1 MNGLKISELAER
13 AGVNVST
20 VRFYERAGL
29 VPNPDRSLAGYRLY
43 GPAHETRLLFITK
56 ARRLG
61 LSVEQVAKLLGVWDG
76 TNCATTRQHVV
87 ATVDA
92 NLLDIAARIAA
103 LETFAAE
110 LRDARARLADGP
122 QVCDPDLGCC
132 TGDMSGRVP
141 VSLGLRRS

>member
-43 GPAHETRLLFITK
+43 NPTHETRLLFITK

-61 LSVEQVAKLLGVWDG
+61 LSVEQIAELLGVWDG
-76 TNCATTRQHVV
+76 TNCATTRQHVI

-92 NLLDIAARIAA
+92 NLLEIEAKISDLTA
-103 LETFAAE
+103 FAAE
-110 LRDARARLADGP
+110 LRETRARLADGP
-122 QVCDPDLGCC
+122 EVCDPDLGCC
-132 TGDMSGRVP
+132 TGDMAGRVS
-141 VSLGLRRS
+141 VSLGMRRS